1 MKWEGVEKPI
11 DFNLEMVL
19 AEIVL
24 TFCGKSPP
32 QEIYLKTWNS
42 EKKTENKSKAKG
54 LINYIDFPF
63 RPVGAVIEQH
73 PVEKNE
79 IKMWKKK
86 NCFEWFHF
94 FMFGKWEK
102 NRSTKPT

>member
-1 MKWEGVEKPI
+1 MEKPI

-24 TFCGKSPP
+24 TLCGKSPP

-63 RPVGAVIEQH
+63 GPVGAVIEQH
-73 PVEKNE
+73 PVENE

-86 NCFEWFHF
+86 NCFEWFQF
-94 FMFGKWEK
+94 WKM
-102 NRSTKPT
+102 